1 MDHIR
6 LTIRQLCVGNNHRA
20 CRKVGASI
28 CFLKSLVGIFFPCC
42 CQMFDSRKSRSS
54 KKQKQGFFNATDD
67 VRLVIHTHPHLKTRY
82 ASHTLIPS
90 LSLSLSLS
98 PIPRYIPSLSHSIVP
113 FLSHTYLKNALTH
126 SLLSHTSQNTLCLS
140 LSETHTLSL
149 NHWYTLFLSPIG
161 TYHLSLTHKYSSF
174 TCRYTLSLSFI
185 HPY

>member
-90 LSLSLSLS
+90 LSLSLSH
-98 PIPRYIPSLSHSIVP
+98 P
-113 FLSHTYLKNALTH
+113 YL
-126 SLLSHTSQNTLCLS
+126 
-140 LSETHTLSL
+140 
-149 NHWYTLFLSPIG
+149 G
-161 TYHLSLTHKYSSF
+161 TYHLFRTLLYHFSLTLISKTLWLTLFSHTRLK
-174 TCRYTLSLSFI
+174 TRYVSLSQRHILFLSTI
-185 HPY
+185 GTHSFSHP